1 MSVRRELAPFIAV
14 ACIAAVFLAGCTGPA
29 AVPMPTPTPTPSP
42 TERPAPAQ
50 PNTFSQAN
58 DGGTYPVPLDAEI
71 QLRLPE
77 NPTTG
82 FLWNLSVTT
91 GISVIND
98 SYIPDDVSGKLLG
111 SGGTHIWFLKAIQ
124 PGDQGI
130 SGVYRRP
137 WEPAATGATFFSL
150 SLIVEDDSCGGNV
163 CTIPITTP
171 AVPPRFHVYTE
182 ADSGKAVQE
191 PLGETFTIRLQENPT
206 TGYAW
211 NLTVPD
217 GLAISGDEFIPSSSA
232 LQTVGSGGI
241 RSFTIV
247 SSARGEQTVTAE
259 YRRPWVASG
268 TVTYENLEGGFY
280 GITGDDG
287 KKYEPQNLDAKYRK
301 DGLRVAFGATVIGDT
316 VSTRMWGTPVNLTL
330 IEEIPEFTLTVRV
343 E

>member
-1 MSVRRELAPFIAV
+1 MNEIRNLAPFIAV

-29 AVPMPTPTPTPSP
+29 VSPQPTPGPTPSP
-42 TERPAPAQ
+42 TEVPAPAQ
-50 PNTFSQAN
+50 GNTFGQAN
-58 DGGTYPVPLDAEI
+58 DGGTYPIALGAEI
-71 QLRLPE
+71 QIRLPE

-98 SYIPDDVSGKLLG
+98 SYIPDDVTGKLVG
-111 SGGTHIWFLKAIQ
+111 SGGTHVWFLKAIK
-124 PGDQGI
+124 PGEQGI

-137 WEPAATGATFFSL
+137 WEPAATGVTFFTL
-150 SLIVEDDSCGGNV
+150 SLVVEDSSCGGNV

-211 NLTVPD
+211 NMTVSG
-217 GLAISGDEFIPSSSA
+217 GLVISRNEYIPSSSTP
-232 LQTVGSGGI
+232 QTVGSGGT
-241 RSFTIV
+241 RSFTLV
-247 SSARGEQTVTAE
+247 TSARGDQAVTAE
-259 YRRPWVASG
+259 YRRPWVSSG
-268 TVTYENLEGGFY
+268 TVSYENLEGGFY

-287 KKYEPQNLDAKYRK
+287 KKYEPRNLDDKYQK
-301 DGLRVAFGATVIGDT
+301 DGLRVAFDAVVIKDA
-316 VSTRMWGTPVNLTL
+316 VSTRMWGTPVNLSL
-330 IEEIPEFTLTVRV
+330 VEEIPGFTLTVKV
-343 E
+343 G